1 MAIKKPILL
10 SFYALSNGKDAL
22 IFGQIT
28 RTRLNDLS
36 FSGYTRR
43 RTFRTLFAL
52 YRTRAITNHN
62 IKLVFDAMTIETTT
76 DDTGSFFLKH
86 KVDQVQSILQK
97 VILDNEEE
105 VLLMEG
111 LYSRAIHY
119 VISPLMIISDID
131 DTLLHSYIG
140 NHVRKFRTLLFTPVE
155 RRKPV
160 VPMREL
166 INVLTKGGATALY
179 LSNSEQNLYPLIY
192 RFLTSNSFPSGPL
205 FLRRLRR
212 LRDVLRYWRLSEKE
226 RHKVKMLDE
235 IFPMFPDKKFA
246 LIGDNT
252 QHDLVIYLEAARK
265 FPEAIKYILIRKVA
279 ERPGDE
285 VLIKR
290 EHASL
295 EAAKIQLY
303 YAESFPSEF
312 SWS

>member
-1 MAIKKPILL
+1 MPIRKPILL

-28 RTRLNDLS
+28 RTRLSDLS

-52 YRTRAITNHN
+52 YRTKAIKDHQ
-62 IKLVFDAMTIETTT
+62 IKLVFDSMTINTTT

-86 KVDQVQSILQK
+86 RVDQIQSILQK
-97 VILDNEEE
+97 VILDNNEE

-111 LYSRAIHY
+111 LYSRAIHL
-119 VISPLMIISDID
+119 VISPFMVISDID

-140 NHVRKFRTLLFTPVE
+140 NRLRKFRTLLFTPVE

-160 VPMREL
+160 VPMQSL
-166 INVLTKGGATALY
+166 INVLTKGGATAVY

-192 RFLTSNSFPSGPL
+192 RFLSKNSFPSGPL

-212 LRDVLRYWRLSEKE
+212 LRDVLWYWQLSEKE

-235 IFPMFPDKKFA
+235 LLPLFPDKKYA
-246 LIGDNT
+246 LVGDNT
-252 QHDLVIYLEAARK
+252 QHDLVIYLEAAKK
-265 FPEAIKYILIRKVA
+265 FPDAIKYILIRKVA
-279 ERPGDE
+279 NRPEDE
-285 VLIKR
+285 TLIRR
-290 EHASL
+290 EQARL
-295 EAAKIQLY
+295 DAAKIQLL
-303 YAESFPSEF
+303 YAESFPAEF

>member
-1 MAIKKPILL
+1 MSTRKPILL

-28 RTRLNDLS
+28 RTRLSDLS
-36 FSGYTRR
+36 FSGFTRR

-52 YRTRAITNHN
+52 YRTRAIIDHK
-62 IKLVFDAMTIETTT
+62 IKLVFDAMTIEATT
-76 DDTGSFFLKH
+76 DETGSFFLKH
-86 KVDQVQSILQK
+86 KVENVQSILQK

-119 VISPLMIISDID
+119 AVSPWMVISDID

-140 NHVRKFRTLLFTPVE
+140 NRIRKFRTLMFTPVE

-160 VPMREL
+160 VPMQSL
-166 INVLTKGGATALY
+166 MSVLSKGGATAVY
-179 LSNSEQNLYPLIY
+179 LSNSEQNLYPMIY
-192 RFLTSNSFPSGPL
+192 RFLTKNSFPAGPL

-212 LRDVLRYWRLSEKE
+212 IWDVLRYWKLSEKE

-235 IFPMFPDKKFA
+235 IFPMFADKKFA

-252 QHDLVIYLEAARK
+252 QHDLTIYLEAARK
-265 FPEAIKYILIRKVA
+265 FPESVKYILIRKVA
-279 ERPGDE
+279 DRAEDE
-285 VLIKR
+285 LLIKQ
-290 EHASL
+290 EHERL
-295 EAAKIQLY
+295 VAAKIQLY
-303 YAESFPSEF
+303 YGETFPAEF

>member
-28 RTRLNDLS
+28 KTRLNDLS
-36 FSGYTRR
+36 FTGFTRR
-43 RTFRTLFAL
+43 RTFKTLFSL
-52 YRTRAITNHN
+52 YRTRAITNHS
-62 IKLVFDAMTIETTT
+62 IKLVFDEMTIETTT

-86 KVDQVQSILQK
+86 KVERVQSILQK
-97 VILDNEEE
+97 VVLDNEEE

-111 LYSRAIHY
+111 LYSKAIHY
-119 VISPLMIISDID
+119 VVSPFMIISNID

-140 NHVRKFRTLLFTPVE
+140 TRLRRFRTLLFTPVE

-160 VPMREL
+160 VPMQSL
-166 INVLTKGGATALY
+166 MNTLTQGGATALY
-179 LSNSEQNLYPLIY
+179 LSNSEQNLYPMIY
-192 RFLTSNSFPSGPL
+192 RFLTKNSFPSGPL

-235 IFPMFPDKKFA
+235 IFPMFPDKRFA

-252 QHDLVIYLEAARK
+252 QHDLTIYLEAARK

-279 ERPGDE
+279 ERPEDE
-285 VLIKR
+285 VVIKR
-290 EHASL
+290 EHAGL

-303 YAESFPSEF
+303 YGESFPSEF

>member
-1 MAIKKPILL
+1 MATRKPILL
-10 SFYALSNGKDAL
+10 SYYALSNGKDAI

-28 RTRLNDLS
+28 KTRLGDLS

-52 YRTRAITNHN
+52 YRTRALANRKV
-62 IKLVFDAMTIETTT
+62 KLVFDAMTIEADT
-76 DDTGSFFLKH
+76 DKTGSFFFKH
-86 KVDQVQSILQK
+86 RIDKVEGILQK
-97 VILDNEEE
+97 VLLENDEE
-105 VLLMEG
+105 VLMMEG

-119 VISPLMIISDID
+119 AISPLMIISDID

-140 NHVRKFRTLLFTPVE
+140 SRFRKFRTLLFTPVE

-160 VPMREL
+160 VPMQSL
-166 INVLTKGGATALY
+166 MSALTKGGATALY
-179 LSNSEQNLYPLIY
+179 LSNSEQNLYPLIF
-192 RFLTSNSFPSGPL
+192 RFLTKNNFPTGPL

-212 LRDVLRYWRLSEKE
+212 LKDVLRYWQLSERE

-235 IFPMFPDKKFA
+235 IFPLFPDKKFA

-252 QHDLVIYLEAARK
+252 QHDLVIYLEAAKK

-279 ERPGDE
+279 ERPDDE
-285 VLIKR
+285 TLIRR
-290 EHASL
+290 EQPRLDAS
-295 EAAKIQLY
+295 KIKLY
-303 YAESFPSEF
+303 YGENFPAEF